1 MLWESSSGK
10 VAAVEGSSKYWV
22 ILRLDQKKVF
32 SKLGVLAIIDL
43 EMLKVK
49 TAAKNDFS
57 WRITILR
64 TTTVTPSK
72 FWVTGLTL
80 RETFSKFGMPDLK
93 GSFEFYISKIK
104 KSCELQIL
112 KSEYQWNDACL
123 REKCRSYLKDKKVT
137 DHYQQTFLILN
148 IFVAAFLKFL
158 GKFLGKFLKAQF
170 LGTSYF

>member
-32 SKLGVLAIIDL
+32 SK
-43 EMLKVK
+43 
-49 TAAKNDFS
+49 
-57 WRITILR
+57 R

-170 LGTSYF
+170 LGTCYF